1 MQATET
7 VGPGDLRRIRD
18 LMRWTQAQ
26 AAEKAAVAENTWA
39 RWERGE
45 MAVHPARVPFLQ
57 RTLQH
62 AERRAARRAARAVG
76 TAPVQ

>member
-1 MQATET
+1 MEP
-7 VGPGDLRRIRD
+7 VDLRRTRD

-26 AAEKAAVAENTWA
+26 AAEKAGVTENTWA

-45 MAVHPARVPFLQ
+45 MAVHPARVAFLQ

-62 AERRAARRAARAVG
+62 AEKRDARRVARRVA
-76 TAPVQ
+76 APVG